1 MPGPQLGHAPG
12 PASCRESY
20 LVLESLLDAARDAL
34 EVKTD
39 DVLLD
44 RALDVLDHKALAVDV
59 LGSEV
64 AVELL
69 DLLLDLGIVERV
81 VAGDIQNLQ
90 AELVVCQNVSTCRL
104 TSSPVIHLRQR
115 SVLMALT
122 SSVWYRSEGSSH
134 RPLSTRICSVAQSL
148 R

>member
-1 MPGPQLGHAPG
+1 MLAQRRPVRRL
-12 PASCRESY
+12 SKRRNY

-39 DVLLD
+39 DVLLN

-64 AVELL
+64 AIELL

-90 AELVVCQNVSTCRL
+90 AELVVGRMSSTCRL

-115 SVLMALT
+115 SVLIALT
-122 SSVWYRSEGSSH
+122 SSV
-134 RPLSTRICSVAQSL
+134 
-148 R
+148 

>member
-1 MPGPQLGHAPG
+1 MPGLQLGHAPG
-12 PASCRESY
+12 PASRRKSY
-20 LVLESLLDAARDAL
+20 LLGKSGLDAARDAL

-59 LGSEV
+59 LSGEV
-64 AVELL
+64 AVKLL
-69 DLLLDLGIVERV
+69 DLLLDLGIVEGV

-90 AELVVCQNVSTCRL
+90 AELVVSQDVINCRL

-115 SVLMALT
+115 SVLIALT
-122 SSVWYRSEGSSH
+122 SSV
-134 RPLSTRICSVAQSL
+134 
-148 R
+148 